1 MNKIFKNKTAIV
13 LFAGPAVI
21 LFTVV
26 LFIPICMS
34 IYYSFCDYST
44 ATRAYTFIGL
54 KNYTDLM
61 KDQTMRTALK
71 NSLFFLVFSCV
82 SQLIMGLLLA
92 GLLTN
97 IKKGRNFF
105 KNVIYLPC
113 VLSSAALGLLWMF
126 IFSEKLGI
134 NNLLKEI
141 GIKGP
146 LWMSDIN
153 GFIILPMWVIAFVA
167 LWQYVGQSMML
178 YMAQISGISQSL
190 YEASYIDGATKV
202 KAFRYITL
210 PMWVIA
216 FVALWQYVGQSMM
229 LYMAQISG
237 INKSLYEASYIDG
250 ATKKQAF
257 RYITLPLVKP
267 MIGTA
272 MSLNAI
278 GSLKFFDLIYSML
291 GDKTE
296 NLKMDVLATY
306 LYRTGFSSKGG
317 NHYGR
322 ASAIGVILVALCL
335 IATAVINKIFKT
347 ENYEM

>member
-1 MNKIFKNKTAIV
+1 MDKLLKNKLAIF
-13 LFAGPAVI
+13 LFVAPALI
-21 LFTVV
+21 LFTAV
-26 LFIPICMS
+26 LFIPIATS
-34 IYYSFCDYST
+34 FYYALCDYSKT
-44 ATRAYTFIGL
+44 TRSYTFIGF
-54 KNYTDLM
+54 KNFVNLA
-61 KDQTMRTALK
+61 KDPTMRIALK
-71 NSLFFLVFSCV
+71 NSLFFLLFSCI
-82 SQLIMGLLLA
+82 SQLIFGVLLA
-92 GLLTN
+92 ALLTN

-113 VLSSAALGLLWMF
+113 VLSSAALGLLWAF
-126 IFSEKLGI
+126 LFHAKVGI
-134 NNLLKEI
+134 NNLLLQF

-146 LWMSDIN
+146 GWLYDTK
-153 GFIILPMWVIAFVA
+153 GFITLPMWVIAFVA

-190 YEASYIDGATKV
+190 YEASYIDGAGKV

-210 PMWVIA
+210 P
-216 FVALWQYVGQSMM
+216 L
-229 LYMAQISG
+229 L
-237 INKSLYEASYIDG
+237 
-250 ATKKQAF
+250 
-257 RYITLPLVKP
+257 KP

-317 NHYGR
+317 NHYGK
-322 ASAIGVILVALCL
+322 ASAIGVVLVVLCL
-335 IATAVINKIFKT
+335 LATAIINKLFKT

>member
-1 MNKIFKNKTAIV
+1 MDKLLKNNSAIF
-13 LFAGPAVI
+13 LFVAPAMI

-26 LFIPICMS
+26 LFIPICTS
-34 IYYSFCDYST
+34 FYYALCDYSKV
-44 ATRAYTFIGL
+44 TRSYTFIGL
-54 KNYTDLM
+54 KNFTNLLHDPIM
-61 KDQTMRTALK
+61 ARALK
-71 NSLFFLVFSCV
+71 NSLFFLVFSCI

-97 IKKGRNFF
+97 IKKGRNLF

-113 VLSSAALGLLWMF
+113 VLSSAALGLLWAF
-126 IFSEKLGI
+126 LFHAKVGI
-134 NNLLKEI
+134 NNLLAQI

-146 LWMSDIN
+146 GW
-153 GFIILPMWVIAFVA
+153 
-167 LWQYVGQSMML
+167 
-178 YMAQISGISQSL
+178 L
-190 YEASYIDGATKV
+190 YETSG
-202 KAFRYITL
+202 FITL

-229 LYMAQISG
+229 LYMAQISS

-250 ATKKQAF
+250 CSKVKSF
-257 RYITLPLVKP
+257 RYITIPLIKP

-278 GSLKFFDLIYSML
+278 GSLKFFDLIYAML

-317 NHYGR
+317 NHYGK
-322 ASAIGVILVALCL
+322 ASAIGVVLVALCL
-335 IATAVINKIFKT
+335 LVTAIINRIFKT
-347 ENYEM
+347 DNYEM